1 VRRIALTVLVL
12 IVFMGT
18 VLVLGAAPAMSSAS
32 AVVAPVAR
40 LKTPGFGYVL
50 TRRDFQALYYWQVEK
65 RAGGK
70 IRCTGTCAKLWPP
83 LLVRSAA
90 AVPKTVAGITG
101 RFGVIRRSDG
111 RLQVTRNGLA
121 VYTYAHEGPR
131 QVLCNNVDGW
141 FVVRV

>member
-1 VRRIALTVLVL
+1 MKRIALRVLV
-12 IVFMGT
+12 VAGF
-18 VLVLGAAPAMSSAS
+18 VLGAAPVAMSSAS
-32 AVVAPVAR
+32 AIAPVAK

-65 RAGGK
+65 QAGVK
-70 IRCTGTCAKLWPP
+70 IRCTGTCAKRWPP

-90 AVPKTVAGITG
+90 AVPKAVVGITG
-101 RFGVIRRSDG
+101 RFGVIRRPDG
-111 RLQVTRNGLA
+111 KLQVTRNGLA